1 VREDLERAARHGSFI
16 GLKKALAAAD
26 RELNSSE
33 TVNAVGS
40 VNLDGK
46 AAVAV
51 ATSKRVLFVATA
63 LFGRPA
69 TSSTMLPV
77 AGVDRSLGKMTLHT
91 AAGPRSFKVAWGG
104 PELEQAILNPD
115 AGPVSSWRDALPE
128 PAPKAPKVKK
138 KPLSERM
145 ADDLLAAGKITPEEH
160 ARRLKIFRGGKQSPM
175 EMLQE
180 QLDTGK
186 IDQAEYDRL
195 LARIRS
201 IK

>member
-1 VREDLERAARHGSFI
+1 MREDLERAARHGSFI

-40 VNLDGK
+40 VSLDGK

-51 ATSKRVLFVATA
+51 ATSKRVLFVAAA

-69 TSSTMLPV
+69 TSTVLLPV

-104 PELEQAILNPD
+104 PELEQAILAPD
-115 AGPVSSWRDALPE
+115 AGPVKTWRDVSMEQTPQGLDHPLVA
-128 PAPKAPKVKK
+128 
-138 KPLSERM
+138 KPLAELNAM
-145 ADDLLAAGKITPEEH
+145 LDTGKITPEEY
-160 ARRLKIFRGGKQSPM
+160 AKRRAKMLAFM
-175 EMLQE
+175 EKHGL
-180 QLDTGK
+180 
-186 IDQAEYDRL
+186 
-195 LARIRS
+195 
-201 IK
+201 